1 MSSVRGGKEETQQ
14 QQEAPFE
21 EVEVLLSLSSLCSR
35 AEENDHYKQET
46 ARSLQEQDDDDYRDR
61 WEFLKSLPHRLI
73 RDIAFV
79 IASPDLLLDSNELP
93 TVSVA
98 ILGGQIW
105 KWNESK
111 KWLKMLNMQHVIDWF
126 GARKQR
132 TRLGDHFA
140 ACIEYVLRFSPVLQV
155 ERLIVSQQVQEVK
168 FYSSSCYQ
176 NNGINSETNTPEPI
190 SKLSERLDSSTNC
203 TDLLEMNIVQM
214 SEGDPVVPSM
224 EEVADDFVVPIGR
237 SCGNQK
243 QKNKLFKEMG
253 KLKSSKTVTRTIGEF
268 DFLFQCAR
276 FNLDTPNP
284 TTSGKQ
290 STGGSYIGD
299 FVNTI
304 QGVPHLEF
312 PHKAASEEEVHH
324 WEASVKFLLYA
335 GPWEAFGLET
345 PNHATWKVKKLNDV
359 VEESSLCAE
368 YKTGAPPTENSM
380 GNRSEIPPSG
390 PNIVIAGYSILSEC
404 TWGGDAFLGCFL
416 GPHVGE
422 TLCDRKTRMRYQ
434 LALSQNSLAASFLH
448 RTYAIRDFPEQA
460 QEEGFF
466 SAGNGSR
473 QEKCFVETENKSVL
487 KIVPGALLKGYLF
500 YEYELW
506 QLLRVQ
512 RRAKRIYGPC
522 DFCTRIMMDSS
533 KKKQTIEVN
542 TIAERVP
549 VEQSSALP
557 EINYGFQCSCFK
569 CKMSRSNLNPEH
581 WMGWWVRINE
591 FVNFA
596 ETSACE
602 KSRWYIVPKKEWLS
616 PVIVN
621 GSDMEGCA
629 NVMMLDKFLAIA
641 GKVAE
646 EAALSEI
653 PRKRRFMVAEVCWEA
668 DFVDQVG
675 YQGRFQG
682 GNSSLHSRGAWI
694 EVSRGFVVEETW
706 PDSRV
711 YRPHGYVPNWSPS
724 LQQGIK

>member
-1 MSSVRGGKEETQQ
+1 MSSIGEGEEETQQ

-21 EVEVLLSLSSLCSR
+21 EVKVLLSLSSLCSR
-35 AEENDHYKQET
+35 AEENDHDKQET
-46 ARSLQEQDDDDYRDR
+46 VRSLHDQDDDDYQDR
-61 WEFLKSLPHRLI
+61 WEFLKSLPHRLL

-93 TVSVA
+93 IVSVA
-98 ILGGQIW
+98 ILGGHIW

-111 KWLKMLNMQHVIDWF
+111 KWLKILNMQHVIDWF
-126 GARKQR
+126 GARKQS

-140 ACIEYVLRFSPVLQV
+140 ACIEYVLRFSPVLRV

-168 FYSSSCYQ
+168 SYGSSCYQ
-176 NNGINSETNTPEPI
+176 NNRINSETNTPEPI
-190 SKLSERLDSSTNC
+190 SNQPERLDSSTNC

-214 SEGDPVVPSM
+214 SEGYLASPSM
-224 EEVADDFVVPIGR
+224 EEVADDFVVSIGGSR
-237 SCGNQK
+237 GNQK
-243 QKNKLFKEMG
+243 RKNKLFKEMG

-268 DFLFQCAR
+268 DFLFQRAC
-276 FNLDTPNP
+276 FNLDTPNS
-284 TTSGKQ
+284 TISGKQ

-299 FVNTI
+299 FQNTI
-304 QGVPHLEF
+304 QGAFNSEF
-312 PHKAASEEEVHH
+312 PHKGATMEEVHH

-345 PNHATWKVKKLNDV
+345 PNHATWKVKKVNDV

-368 YKTGAPPTENSM
+368 YKNGDPPTENSM
-380 GNRSEIPPSG
+380 GNRSEIPPLG
-390 PNIVIAGYSILSEC
+390 PNIGIAGHSILLGCARGS
-404 TWGGDAFLGCFL
+404 DAFLGCFL

-422 TLCDRKTRMRYQ
+422 TLCDRKTRLRNQ
-434 LALSQNSLAASFLH
+434 LALSQNSLAASFLR
-448 RTYAIRDFPEQA
+448 RTYAIGDFSEQT
-460 QEEGFF
+460 QEKRCF
-466 SAGNGSR
+466 SAGNGTR
-473 QEKCFVETENKSVL
+473 QDNCLVETENKSVL

-506 QLLRVQ
+506 QLLRV
-512 RRAKRIYGPC
+512 RRGENRIYGSC
-522 DFCTRIMMDSS
+522 DFCTRMMMDAS
-533 KKKQTIEVN
+533 KKIQTIEVN
-542 TIAERVP
+542 TISERLP
-549 VEQSSALP
+549 IGQSSALL
-557 EINYGFQCSCFK
+557 EIDYEFQCSCFK
-569 CKMSRSNLNPEH
+569 FKMSRSKLNPQH
-581 WMGWWVRINE
+581 WMGWWVRIDE
-591 FVNFA
+591 FAKFA
-596 ETSACE
+596 KTSACE

-629 NVMMLDKFLAIA
+629 KVMMLDEFLAMA

-646 EAALSEI
+646 EAALSEV

-668 DFVDQVG
+668 DFVDPVG
-675 YQGRFQG
+675 SQGRFEG
-682 GNSSLHSRGAWI
+682 GNSSLHGHGAWI

-711 YRPHGYVPNWSPS
+711 YRPHGYVPNWSPG